1 MAMHHMHRP
10 SECLEV
16 AASINVLKVDMST
29 VRRRLVATITQGQL
43 TTETWK
49 DRPMLVSIVLMEQ
62 EAVVAAMME
71 VNSESC

>member
-1 MAMHHMHRP
+1 MHHMRRP

-29 VRRRLVATITQGQL
+29 VKRRLVATITQGQL
-43 TTETWK
+43 TTEIWK